1 MISVCCRQGA
11 GDAALD
17 GSEQPGAVPDDLG
30 QGDNREA
37 VGQTRQT
44 ERPDGDE
51 PGGAEDQAGGGLE
64 PLDRTL

>member
-11 GDAALD
+11 GHAALD
-17 GSEQPGAVPDDLG
+17 GSEQPSAVPDDLR
-30 QGDNREA
+30 QGDSCEA
-37 VGQTRQT
+37 VGQTKQT

-64 PLDRTL
+64 PLDHML